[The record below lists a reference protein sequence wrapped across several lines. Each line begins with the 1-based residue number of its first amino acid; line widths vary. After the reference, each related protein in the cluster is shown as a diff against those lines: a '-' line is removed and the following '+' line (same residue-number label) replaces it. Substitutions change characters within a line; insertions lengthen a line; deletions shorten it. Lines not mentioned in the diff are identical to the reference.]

1 MLACLLAYGI
11 IYNQRCVQNLVEQL
25 LTIFPKSS
33 ILDVRLHFDTLQGTE
48 NYDTKVKNSHETF
61 LVHFRLIC
69 KQLAKDQNVTYKK
82 FVYLLKSI
90 IIMRGILAQ
99 SDLFGLSN
107 SVNMPYRKFYMKPK
121 HQMDSNIPKIQAK
134 NKLRTKAGLLY
145 RRT

>member
-1 MLACLLAYGI
+1 MCDCI
-11 IYNQRCVQNLVEQL
+11 PN
-25 LTIFPKSS
+25 
-33 ILDVRLHFDTLQGTE
+33 TLQGTE

-69 KQLAKDQNVTYKK
+69 KQLGKDQNVNYKK

-99 SDLFGLSN
+99 TDLFGLNN
-107 SVNMPYRKFYMKPK
+107 SVNMPYRKLYMKPK
-121 HQMDSNIPKIQAK
+121 HQIHSNIPKIQAK
-134 NKLRTKAGLLY
+134 NKLRTEAGLLY